1 MSFSHDIA
9 NTVGHVNLIEKL
21 KAKPKIEPTLK

>member
-1 MSFSHDIA
+1 MSFSHDIS
-9 NTVGHVNLIEKL
+9 NTVGHVNSIETL